1 MPATVIVDVFSGLPN
16 PEWTIAGD
24 VLVQLKM
31 MLAHLAQFHGTIP
44 EPPGLGYRGLILE
57 FSPHEGIEGP
67 LRGFSRSSRSSEG
80 VNSACTLGFSTPNS
94 RLAPNPDR
102 PVSVSVSLFVLTLA
116 GGAEGLADHFA
127 VTPAGRPLAE

>member
-67 LRGFSRSSRSSEG
+67 LRVFSG
-80 VNSACTLGFSTPNS
+80 YV
-94 RLAPNPDR
+94 
-102 PVSVSVSLFVLTLA
+102 A
-116 GGAEGLADHFA
+116 GPHQAWVDSGHALERWLMEHSIRAVPRHADLLKQLLNQA
-127 VTPAGRPLAE
+127 R

>member
-31 MLAHLAQFHGTIP
+31 MLAHLAQFHGTVP

-57 FSPHEGIEGP
+57 FSPNEGIEGP
-67 LRGFSRSSRSSEG
+67 LRVFSGYVAGPHETWADAGHALERWLLEHSIRA
-80 VNSACTLGFSTPNS
+80 VPQHA
-94 RLAPNPDR
+94 D
-102 PVSVSVSLFVLTLA
+102 VLRQLLN
-116 GGAEGLADHFA
+116 EL
-127 VTPAGRPLAE
+127 R

>member
-31 MLAHLAQFHGTIP
+31 MLAHLAQFHGTVP

-57 FSPHEGIEGP
+57 LSSNEGIEGP
-67 LRGFSRSSRSSEG
+67 LRFFGGYVAGPHQAWVDSG
-80 VNSACTLGFSTPNS
+80 HTLERWLMEQSIRAVPQH
-94 RLAPNPDR
+94 
-102 PVSVSVSLFVLTLA
+102 
-116 GGAEGLADHFA
+116 ADLLKQLLNEL
-127 VTPAGRPLAE
+127 R

>member
-31 MLAHLAQFHGTIP
+31 MLAHLAQFHGTLP

-57 FSPHEGIEGP
+57 FPPHEGIEGP
-67 LRGFSRSSRSSEG
+67 VRVFGGYVAGPHGSWVDAGHTIERWLLERSIREVPQNADLLRQLLDQAR
-80 VNSACTLGFSTPNS
+80 
-94 RLAPNPDR
+94 
-102 PVSVSVSLFVLTLA
+102 
-116 GGAEGLADHFA
+116 
-127 VTPAGRPLAE
+127 